1 MKFIKETLL
10 TFGIIIIFSSNMG
23 YASVCSNNKN
33 EKVTFN
39 EMLCTS
45 KKYHTLGKFDA
56 AIKGYNSI
64 LKSEAPS
71 HIKNEVL
78 VYKKL
83 AEVKKPISIKYRYCP
98 NFIQLV
104 SKSKEEYKLKGY
116 SIELSHYYSPYKCYF
131 DCEKSNYENCAD
143 FKFDANNIL
152 MRKYNGKFYYNPVSV
167 ELYALSMYGK
177 YINGNDTKKNFLNC
191 ADFLINYMDKRGA
204 LKYNFAYNHYED
216 LKPGWTSSMAQGQ
229 ALSVFERAF
238 KITGDKKYI
247 EAGNKDLKYL
257 ITPVSEGG
265 VMDTLET
272 LDTNLRNKIFFQEYV
287 NTTSSYTLNG
297 YIFTLMGLYDW
308 WHVKEDQNKYYSNIA
323 YEYFNK
329 GIDSLKCILPYYDI
343 GGFTTYDLYYITKN
357 SQPNSA
363 GYYHSVHIKQLD
375 TIYYITKD
383 KYFKDMRDLW
393 NSYVTLNP

>member
-1 MKFIKETLL
+1 MKFVKKVFLI
-10 TFGIIIIFSSNMG
+10 FSIIIIFSSNIG
-23 YASVCSNNKN
+23 HASVRLNSKN
-33 EKVTFN
+33 RKVTFD
-39 EMLCTS
+39 EALSTS
-45 KKYHTLGKFDA
+45 KKYQSLGKFHS

-64 LKSEAPS
+64 LKSEAPR
-71 HIKNEVL
+71 HIKNEIL

-83 AEVKKPISIKYRYCP
+83 AEVKKPISTKYRYCP

-104 SKSKEEYKLKGY
+104 SKSKEEYKLNGY
-116 SIELSHYYSPYKCYF
+116 SVELSHYYSPYKCYF
-131 DCEKSNYENCAD
+131 DCEKNNDENCDD
-143 FKFDANNIL
+143 FKLDANNIP
-152 MRKYNGKFYYNPVSV
+152 MRKYNGKFCYNPVSV

-177 YINGNDTKKNFLNC
+177 YINGNDTKKSFLNC

-238 KITGDKKYI
+238 KVTGDKKYV
-247 EAGNKDLKYL
+247 EAGNKALKYL

-265 VMDTLET
+265 VMDTLEA
-272 LDTNLRNKIFFQEYV
+272 LDTNLKNKIFFQEYV
-287 NTTSSYTLNG
+287 NTNSSYTLNG

-308 WHVKEDQNKYYSNIA
+308 WHVKEAQNKYYSNVA

-343 GGFTTYDLYYITKN
+343 GGFTSYDLYYITNN
-357 SQPNSA
+357 SNPNSA
-363 GYYHSVHIKQLD
+363 GYYHSVHVKQLD

-393 NSYVTLNP
+393 NSYVTLI